1 MRFIH
6 FTEIIKK
13 PAGGGS
19 SKERDV
25 EDSLSSKSNVNSEY
39 RNAFRTKS
47 YVDICNKAQGYGIEN
62 TSMRSSHS
70 NSCSTSSS
78 SLLEPRQE
86 IVTNM
91 IKSFKVHH
99 LLVDYFEASLEA
111 YLCCDKILQGVR
123 QTRFG
128 YGKVINVVN
137 KLSQRVVEY
146 DTDTDVDT
154 NVNDNIIYEELVS
167 SVINNSLCLSNN
179 IINFCDIQEKHIA
192 LLNRLNSKRLKLKRR
207 ITIKRLCK
215 KVGGIGLVVSETALL
230 VALLVFAFHS
240 IIGLAAA
247 PYVVGGSFGLM
258 KKRSKWENKKYN
270 SCEKL
275 YEQIDVAAKGV
286 YIVINDLDTM
296 SRMVKR
302 LADEV
307 EHCREVA
314 DICVK
319 NYGHGNGRCVI
330 LKMVLREFRDCQTN
344 FMDQLEELEEHIYLC
359 FLAINRS
366 RRQLMQKIT
375 DKKY

>member
-1 MRFIH
+1 MTKCFSFFRRRS
-6 FTEIIKK
+6 
-13 PAGGGS
+13 GGGL

-39 RNAFRTKS
+39 LNAFRTNS

-62 TSMRSSHS
+62 TSMRLSHS
-70 NSCSTSSS
+70 SSCSTSSSS

-86 IVTNM
+86 IVTKM

-111 YLCCDKILQGVR
+111 CLCCDKILQGVR
-123 QTRFG
+123 QTRFD
-128 YGKVINVVN
+128 YGKVTNVVN

-154 NVNDNIIYEELVS
+154 NTDDNIIYEELVS

-179 IINFCDIQEKHIA
+179 VINFRDIQEKHIA
-192 LLNRLNSKRLKLKRR
+192 LLNRLNSKRLKLRR
-207 ITIKRLCK
+207 KITIKRLCK

-258 KKRSKWENKKYN
+258 KKKRSKWENGKYN

-275 YEQIDVAAKGV
+275 YEQVDVAAKGV

-302 LADEV
+302 LEDEV
-307 EHCREVA
+307 EHWREVA

-330 LKMVLREFRDCQTN
+330 LKMVLREFHDCQTN
-344 FMDQLEELEEHIYLC
+344 FMDQLEELEEHIFLC
-359 FLAINRS
+359 FLTINRS

-375 DKKY
+375 DKKC